1 MKKVIII
8 LQISVGLLSCSIHCN
23 NYNKATNQQ
32 LIGYDTNT
40 LELVKDVPKEIKHK
54 RNLSTEDDSM
64 RNEYDCMRN
73 ERVQY
78 NPVLKNE
85 CSEDIRLYV
94 RFNLYIDSTV
104 NDTIRIRNIEIAEI
118 RDSYRKIVE
127 RKECEDYFLNQLR
140 GKVYFYKCNIKRI
153 QLECVAFPTL
163 K

>member
-64 RNEYDCMRN
+64 RNE
-73 ERVQY
+73 RVQY

-94 RFNLYIDSTV
+94 RFNLSIDSTV